1 MKSLHQPTLLGAC
14 VGVMAAAQ
22 QERLP
27 VAATTPLL
35 IEGSLI
41 DTHLQVVMPEGDTW
55 RYNLMVESPIP
66 LELRVMVL
74 IDRHKP
80 SAACVFQPSIEG
92 IHPFVGIANRF
103 GVEKGETR

>member
-1 MKSLHQPTLLGAC
+1 MKSHPTTLLGAC
-14 VGVMAAAQ
+14 VGLMAAAQ

-27 VAATTPLL
+27 VADATPLL

-55 RYNLMVESPIP
+55 RYNLMVSAPSP
-66 LELRVMVL
+66 LERRVMVM

-80 SAACVFQPSIEG
+80 GHACVFQPSIEG
-92 IHPFVGIANRF
+92 IHPFVGVANRF
-103 GVEKGETR
+103 GVEKEAADA